1 MSEHTKEP
9 WQIRVESTCSGA
21 WLHIYKELDDGD
33 ELALFDSGTVYV
45 FDHEKHGFDIAV
57 TYNENPSLW
66 KKTDDCD
73 EIYANA
79 RRIVACVNAC
89 EGIPTEVL
97 ESGPHRIIQRYAAA
111 ERQRDELLA
120 ALKDLHKAYRMAVGL
135 HSGQDDAYTVRSH
148 NAIAKV
154 KS

>member
-9 WQIRVESTCSGA
+9 WRISQYGNVVAGDNNNFTNEVRVKGFTLSSGKTC
-21 WLHIYKELDDGD
+21 ED
-33 ELALFDSGTVYV
+33 
-45 FDHEKHGFDIAV
+45 
-57 TYNENPSLW
+57 
-66 KKTDDCD
+66 
-73 EIYANA
+73 NA

-148 NAIAKV
+148 NAIAKAEQ
-154 KS
+154 S